1 MPKGLKGSA
10 RIAVARAK
18 RRNKKRVA
26 KKIAY
31 GGITKQQ
38 RVKSNAIFKETK
50 TRTDEEV
57 HARFSAALPAAYY
70 NQNPLVFHPFPTA
83 DKVFPLKIFALD
95 AQQQG
100 MDENMMNGRA
110 VYAKYMKMKIQLR
123 FPEGAATPQDQ
134 PDIYIVHGWIKKS
147 PGLNGIQEVDNTVN
161 PEQWTLQNDWNW
173 MRAEL
178 EPYFDEREDK
188 LRYIP
193 KQNSNL
199 AIAGYHRIK
208 PQQREGFGRVRTSGL
223 QASDG
228 TPFTIGTLRDYH
240 RTVSWKM
247 MRKIHYEVGAADQ
260 FQSEAAH
267 ISRTNMLYINMN
279 QWRPFCCLYCPQYG
293 APGVTPPLS
302 SANLPSVAYNSIL
315 YYTDS

>member
-1 MPKGLKGSA
+1 MEPLRITRGRRKGKGK
-10 RIAVARAK
+10 AVAK
-18 RRNKKRVA
+18 RMAYGRKFNKK
-26 KKIAY
+26 
-31 GGITKQQ
+31 Q
-38 RVKSNAIFKETK
+38 RVKQNAIFKETK

-70 NQNPLVFHPFPTA
+70 NQNPLVFHGFPTA

-100 MDENMMNGRA
+100 IDEEMMNGRA
-110 VYAKYMKMKIQLR
+110 IYAKYLKMKIHLQ
-123 FPEGAATPQDQ
+123 FPESVNVPQDQ

-147 PGLNGIQEVDNTVN
+147 PNLNGIQTVQTVTNPVD
-161 PEQWTLQNDWNW
+161 WTLQNDWDW

-178 EPYFDEREDK
+178 EPYFDQREDK

-208 PQQREGFGRVRTSGL
+208 PQQREGFGRPRTVLGTIT
-223 QASDG
+223 SDPA
-228 TPFTIGTLRDYH
+228 TTELRSVGTLRDYH
-240 RTVSWKM
+240 RTLNWKM
-247 MRKIHYEVGAADQ
+247 MRKIHYEVGAASQ

-267 ISRTNMLYINMN
+267 ISRSNGLYINMN
-279 QWRPFCCLYCPQYG
+279 QWRPFACLYCPQYG
-293 APGVTPPLS
+293 APGVNPPLT
-302 SANLPSVAYNSIL
+302 ATNLPKVAYNSIL